1 VLLNYES
8 QIKIKDIAEKLHI
21 SEAHLMRQF
30 KKETGYTI
38 TYLVNQKRIEKAKH
52 VLKYSGESVLDVA
65 YSIGYRDPSYF
76 ARVFKKLVG
85 VSPKNYRQKQTL
97 LSD

>member
-1 VLLNYES
+1 
-8 QIKIKDIAEKLHI
+8 
-21 SEAHLMRQF
+21 
-30 KKETGYTI
+30 
-38 TYLVNQKRIEKAKH
+38 
-52 VLKYSGESVLDVA
+52 VLDVA